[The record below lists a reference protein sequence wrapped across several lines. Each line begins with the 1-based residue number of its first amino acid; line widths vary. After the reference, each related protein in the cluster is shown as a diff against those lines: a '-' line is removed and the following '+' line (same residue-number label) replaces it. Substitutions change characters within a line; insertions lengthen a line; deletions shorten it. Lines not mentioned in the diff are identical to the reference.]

1 MVDVSILFQF
11 YYYRKRN
18 MEIQA
23 KISAMNKANVA
34 LGKGK
39 NNANTTV
46 TTDRSGASL
55 ASVEMDYFG

>member
-46 TTDRSGASL
+46 TTDGASL